1 MTSSMYERCK
11 GQRDSCFAT
20 ISRVCGLDWTP
31 NNSSKLWWAA
41 MCRCSGGAAWLPRTL
56 VEGRGQKAAGP
67 CSAQTH
73 ALGYQHGDLFD
84 TPYRRLVSEPVHDL
98 LSNSAKKA
106 KWMNCRLVLS
116 L

>member
-1 MTSSMYERCK
+1 MYERCK

-56 VEGRGQKAAGP
+56 VEGRGQ
-67 CSAQTH
+67 
-73 ALGYQHGDLFD
+73 
-84 TPYRRLVSEPVHDL
+84 RRLVHAAPRHTHWDISMEICLIRPIGG
-98 LSNSAKKA
+98 LSQQAEDTWEKLKQG
-106 KWMNCRLVLS
+106 KLKH
-116 L
+116 